1 MLKELNGAVGSIFT
15 ATSSAFAALDDG
27 AKILRLKG
35 VGAKQM
41 AALETAAAIQAA
53 TAAANQQ
60 QLKIAEELLAM
71 VEEDL

>member
-1 MLKELNGAVGSIFT
+1 MLKELNGAIGSIFT

-35 VGAKQM
+35 VAAKQM
-41 AALETAAAIQAA
+41 TALETAAAIQSA

-60 QLKIAEELLAM
+60 QLKIAEELLSM
-71 VEEDL
+71 VEED